1 MRYTLREVVGKSD
14 FRKFIELPYRLYK
27 NTPQYV
33 PNLRS
38 DERSIFTNAPSLEYC
53 KLKMWIV
60 LDGKR
65 VVGRVAGIINPR
77 YNDLH
82 NRECARFGWIE
93 FEEDIEIARLL
104 LQGVEQWAKSEGM
117 TQVHGPMGYNTWYKQ
132 GMLVSGFENTPPINC
147 IWNFPYYP
155 KFLNELG
162 YQKESDWIQYLLPA
176 GQGVSE
182 KLEHI
187 STVLMKRYPFS
198 FVDVREIKNNM
209 DLVEKFFSTYNE
221 TFRKVPYFVPLTDK
235 EIEVLGKSYIKLL
248 RPEINCFVMDDKRR
262 IAAYGICF
270 PSMSEGY
277 KKAKGRLFPFGWYHI
292 LKSFR
297 KYDTID
303 LMMVGADPA
312 WQNKG
317 VSAIFHNKLANEFAA
332 RGIKFGVTNP
342 QNESNLAIKVWDDY
356 KDKELFMRR
365 RCFVKSI

>member
-1 MRYTLREVVGKSD
+1 
-14 FRKFIELPYRLYK
+14 
-27 NTPQYV
+27 
-33 PNLRS
+33 
-38 DERSIFTNAPSLEYC
+38 
-53 KLKMWIV
+53 
-60 LDGKR
+60 
-65 VVGRVAGIINPR
+65 
-77 YNDLH
+77 
-82 NRECARFGWIE
+82 
-93 FEEDIEIARLL
+93 
-104 LQGVEQWAKSEGM
+104 
-117 TQVHGPMGYNTWYKQ
+117 
-132 GMLVSGFENTPPINC
+132 
-147 IWNFPYYP
+147 
-155 KFLNELG
+155 
-162 YQKESDWIQYLLPA
+162 
-176 GQGVSE
+176 
-182 KLEHI
+182 
-187 STVLMKRYPFS
+187 
-198 FVDVREIKNNM
+198 M
-209 DLVEKFFSTYNE
+209 DLVERFFSTYNE

-297 KYDTID
+297 KYDIID

>member
-1 MRYTLREVVGKSD
+1 MRYTLKEVVGKSD

-38 DERSIFTNAPSLEYC
+38 DERSIFKNAPSLEYC

-117 TQVHGPMGYNTWYKQ
+117 TQVHCPIGYNTWYNR
-132 GMLVSGFENTPPINC
+132 GMLVSGFENTPPVNC
-147 IWNFPYYP
+147 IWSFPYYP

-162 YQKESDWIQYLLPA
+162 YQKESDWIQYILPA

-187 STVLMKRYPFS
+187 STVLMKRYPLS
-198 FVDVREIKNNM
+198 FVDVRNLKDNK
-209 DLVEKFFSTYNE
+209 DLIERFFSTYNE

-248 RPEINCFVMDDKRR
+248 KPEINCFVMDDKRR